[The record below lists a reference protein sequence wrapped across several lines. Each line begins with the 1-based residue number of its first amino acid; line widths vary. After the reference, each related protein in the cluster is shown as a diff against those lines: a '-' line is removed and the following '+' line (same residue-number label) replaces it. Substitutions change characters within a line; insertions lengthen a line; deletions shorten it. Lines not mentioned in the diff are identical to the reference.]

1 MDRLR
6 QEQFRRNAAADD
18 AWALYASHRQRVTAL
33 LGDATKVSAE
43 RLCLLGPGN
52 LNDIE
57 LASLLLKFREII
69 LIDIDAKSLQRGVTR
84 QGFRS
89 DGRIRLLAPVDVT
102 GAFTEL
108 SRLTPATAADSVL
121 VDECLRLLDRIPEI
135 GELPSCDVVASVGL
149 LTQLIDAVV
158 RSVGE
163 THARFW
169 NLASAVRA
177 QHLRLMLE
185 LTQPGGAAVLVTE
198 VVSSD
203 TCLALKSID
212 EADLPGLLH
221 REISAGNFFTGMNPA
236 ALRHL
241 LETDVRF
248 VEQLEGVRF
257 IQPWL
262 WPFFARTYADYAV
275 VLHKQ
280 SMSCE

>member
-6 QEQFRRNAAADD
+6 QEQLRRNAAAEDT
-18 AWALYASHRQRVTAL
+18 WTLYASHRQRVTAL
-33 LGDATKVSAE
+33 LSDATKESAE

-52 LNDIE
+52 LNDID
-57 LASLLLKFREII
+57 LASLLLKFREIF
-69 LIDIDAKSLQRGVTR
+69 LIDVDAKSLQRGVTR
-84 QGFRS
+84 QGLSS

-102 GAFTEL
+102 GTFTEL
-108 SRLTPATAADSVL
+108 SRLEPVTAENSVL
-121 VDECLRLLDRIPEI
+121 IDECLRSLARIPEL

-158 RSVGE
+158 TSVGVA
-163 THARFW
+163 HARFW
-169 NLASAVRA
+169 DLASAVRA

-203 TCLALKSID
+203 TCPALKSIG
-212 EADLPGLLH
+212 EVDLPSLLQ
-221 REISAGNFFTGMNPA
+221 REILAGNFFTGMNPA

-248 VEQLEGVRF
+248 AEQLEGVRF

-262 WPFFARTYADYAV
+262 WSFIARTYAAYAV
-275 VLHKQ
+275 ILHKQ
-280 SMSCE
+280 SVSLN

>member
-33 LGDATKVSAE
+33 LDDATKESAE

-52 LNDIE
+52 LNDID
-57 LASLLLKFREII
+57 LASLLLKFREIF
-69 LIDIDAKSLQRGVTR
+69 LIDVDAKSLQRGVAR
-84 QGFRS
+84 QGFAS
-89 DGRIRLLAPVDVT
+89 DGRIHLLAPVDVT

-108 SRLTPATAADSVL
+108 SRLEPATAGDSVL

-135 GELPSCDVVASVGL
+135 GEMPACDVVGSVGL

-158 RSVGE
+158 RSIGE

-169 NLASAVRA
+169 DLASAVRA

-185 LTQPGGAAVLVTE
+185 LTRPGGAAVLVTE

-203 TCLALKSID
+203 TCPALKSIA
-212 EADLPGLLH
+212 EVDLLSLLQ

-236 ALRHL
+236 ALRQL
-241 LETDVRF
+241 LATDVCF

-262 WPFFARTYADYAV
+262 WSFIARTYAAYAV
-275 VLHKQ
+275 ILRKRPA
-280 SMSCE
+280 SLD